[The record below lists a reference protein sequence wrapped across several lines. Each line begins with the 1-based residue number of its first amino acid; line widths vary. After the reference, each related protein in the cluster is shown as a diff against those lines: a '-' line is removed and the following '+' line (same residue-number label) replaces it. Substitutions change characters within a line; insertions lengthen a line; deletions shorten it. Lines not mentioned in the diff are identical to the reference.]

1 MSTLLEQAIVDAK
14 ALRETAMKNAE
25 ASVIEKY
32 SKEVEAAVSSIL
44 EQQDPFAEI
53 AGMPPTAAMAPMTPE
68 DPASTPTEGKK
79 EELNAIAEQLP
90 DAFLGENDTPVVI
103 NLEEIESG
111 LNDALTEQGIDPFED
126 IDEEL
131 DLEDL
136 YKEDDIQEMAWGDL
150 EEGDAMS
157 SFEDAISDSYMGEG
171 DMSEFTNESDPGAD
185 EGIYSE
191 YEADEGI
198 YEDALTFDEQL
209 NEEVR
214 FHGFDNP
221 EASGYPHLPEEIT
234 REIEELRA
242 IAKELQDEK
251 EEINQE
257 KETIK
262 KENKSLKTAGQEV
275 LQNNKE
281 LRSAVDN
288 LREKVEMT
296 NISNAKLL
304 YINQTL
310 GNASLNERQKEK
322 IVENISR
329 ADSVQEAKTIY
340 ETLQSTVGTQAKE
353 PLPQSLSEAVSRRS
367 SSLLISASQRKV
379 ESTNIHSPF
388 FERMQTLAGIK
399 KT

>member
-1 MSTLLEQAIVDAK
+1 M
-14 ALRETAMKNAE
+14 
-25 ASVIEKY
+25 
-32 SKEVEAAVSSIL
+32 
-44 EQQDPFAEI
+44 
-53 AGMPPTAAMAPMTPE
+53 
-68 DPASTPTEGKK
+68 
-79 EELNAIAEQLP
+79 
-90 DAFLGENDTPVVI
+90 I
-103 NLEEIESG
+103 NLDEIESG
-111 LNDALTEQGIDPFED
+111 LNDALTEQGIEPFSD
-126 IDEEL
+126 FDEEL
-131 DLEDL
+131 SLEDL
-136 YKEDDIQEMAWGDL
+136 YEDDDIAEMAWGDL

-157 SFEDAISDSYMGEG
+157 SFADAIDGPLVGEG
-171 DMSEFTNESDPGAD
+171 DLSSVTVEPPPGLGETSYNEYDVDEELYSDALA
-185 EGIYSE
+185 
-191 YEADEGI
+191 YENQL
-198 YEDALTFDEQL
+198 YED
-209 NEEVR
+209 VR
-214 FHGFDNP
+214 FHGFDEP

-242 IAKELQDEK
+242 IARDLQKEKDES
-251 EEINQE
+251 EEE
-257 KETIK
+257 KAQLK
-262 KENKSLKTAGQEV
+262 QENKSLKAAGQKV
-275 LQNNKE
+275 LENNKS

-340 ETLQSTVGTQAKE
+340 ETLQSTVGTQARE
-353 PLPQSLSEAVSRRS
+353 PLPQSLSEAVSRKS

-379 ESTNIHSPF
+379 ESNNTHSPF